1 MTNISTN
8 SVYYCSVVY
17 SAVNGVNH
25 KILKDSFKEIGI
37 GPSTA
42 HNNEVLSVEELEA
55 LLVIMFQLASKDRE
69 HLMQQEKCVELTL
82 TFLLRCL
89 DR

>member
-1 MTNISTN
+1 MNE
-8 SVYYCSVVY
+8 
-17 SAVNGVNH
+17 VNH

-37 GPSTA
+37 GPGTI
-42 HNNEVLSVEELEA
+42 HNDEVLSVEELEA
-55 LLVIMFQLASKDRE
+55 LLVIMFQLACEDRE
-69 HLMQQEKCVELTL
+69 HLMQQEKCVELAL